1 LQRFYGQLPG
11 VDCIYLKSKIKMK
24 NKFIANE
31 WLCKPLRALLFIGL
45 FLWSEQTFGQSV
57 NGRVVDANNNPIHDA
72 FIQNLTSGMHAHSN
86 ELGSFV
92 IEKTNIGD
100 VLNVRVMGFK
110 TQECNV
116 KSTAFLEVRMVE
128 DRVNLDE
135 VLINAQRSDLSFITK
150 IDLQV
155 WPQLTSQELLRK
167 VPGLFI
173 GQHAGGGKAEQIF
186 LRGFDIDHGTDVNI
200 SVDGMPVNMVS
211 HAHGQ
216 GYADMHFIIPEI
228 VEEIDFGKGT
238 YYADKGDFTTA
249 GYVGF
254 RTKERLEK
262 STIGVEAGQFNTRR
276 IIGAFNLL
284 DRKIEN
290 HSAYIA
296 TEFLLTD
303 GPFDASQN
311 FQRINLFGKYTAQ
324 ISDRTKISLTASTFS
339 STWDA
344 SGQIPM
350 RAVNDGS
357 IGWFGA
363 IDSTEGGTTLR
374 TNVNATF
381 FHEIDDRTTFSGNA
395 FYSKYKFELFSNFT
409 FFLNDP
415 VNGDQIRQYENRDI
429 YGLNT
434 EWAKQLTLGKVE
446 TKLRVGLGFRA
457 DDIADNELANTKNR
471 QQTLSKVQFGD
482 INQANLFGFA
492 DAQFRFGR
500 LMINPAVRVDNFQF
514 TYYDRLDTL
523 YKNTGVSKSIVSPK
537 LNFVYD
543 ATDQVQFYLKSGTGF
558 HSNDARVVVN
568 DPTKPT
574 LPRALG
580 ADLGTVLKPA
590 SKLIV
595 NAAAWYLFLEQEF
608 VWVGDA
614 GIVEL
619 SGPTKRLGFD
629 VGARYQIG
637 KFIFLDGDV
646 NYAFARSIN
655 DPEGQNYIPLAPD
668 LTAMAGIS
676 LVNFKGFNGSLRARH
691 LRSRPANEDNSIVA
705 LGYTVSD
712 FTVNYQTGPILV
724 GFTIENIFNVQWKE
738 TQFATES
745 RLQNEMASTEEIHF
759 TPGVPRFLRMRVAYN
774 F

>member
-1 LQRFYGQLPG
+1 
-11 VDCIYLKSKIKMK
+11 MK
-24 NKFIANE
+24 NKYSHSFWHFKLMPILFFFCAFILSSHTVA
-31 WLCKPLRALLFIGL
+31 
-45 FLWSEQTFGQSV
+45 QTIK
-57 NGRVVDANNNPIHDA
+57 GRVLSADGKHIDGA
-72 FIQNLTSGMHAHSN
+72 FIQNTSSGKHAHSN
-86 ELGSFV
+86 QLGTFLIDQTKV
-92 IEKTNIGD
+92 GD
-100 VLNVRVMGFK
+100 VLQVRAMGYE
-110 TQECNV
+110 TQEIKIEN
-116 KSTAFLEVRMVE
+116 TAFLKINLAE
-128 DRVNLDE
+128 DLISLSE

-186 LRGFDIDHGTDVNI
+186 LRGFDIDHGTDVSI

-254 RTKERLEK
+254 RTKERLSQ
-262 STIGVEAGQFNTRR
+262 STIGIEAGQFNTRR
-276 IIGAFNLL
+276 IIGTFNLL
-284 DRKIEN
+284 DKKIEK
-290 HSAYIA
+290 HSAYLA
-296 TEFLLTD
+296 SELLLTD

-311 FQRINLFGKYTAQ
+311 FKRINLFGKYTAQ
-324 ISDRTKISLTASTFS
+324 ISDRTKFSLTASHFT

-344 SGQIPM
+344 SGQIPI

-363 IDSTEGGTTLR
+363 IDSTEGGTTSR
-374 TNVNATF
+374 SNINAMF
-381 FHEIDDRTTFSGNA
+381 FHEIDDRTYFKGNL

-409 FFLNDP
+409 FFLEDS

-429 YGLNT
+429 FGLNT
-434 EWAKQLTLGKVE
+434 EWGKNLYIGNIE
-446 TKLRVGLGFRA
+446 TKLRGGVGFRS
-457 DDIADNELANTKNR
+457 DNILDNELARTKNR
-471 QQTLSKVQFGD
+471 LETLEQMQLGDVNQTSIFGY
-482 INQANLFGFA
+482 A
-492 DAQFRFGR
+492 DAQFRFGK
-500 LMINPAVRVDNFQF
+500 LMVNPAARVDNFQF
-514 TYYDRLDTL
+514 TYYDKLATN
-523 YKNTGVSKSIVSPK
+523 YSNTGTSKTIVSPK

-543 ATDQVQFYLKSGTGF
+543 ANARVQYYLKTGSGF
-558 HSNDARVVVN
+558 HSNDARVVLS
-568 DPTKPT
+568 DPTRPT

-595 NAAAWYLFLEQEF
+595 NAALWFLDLEQEF

-619 SGPTKRLGFD
+619 SGPSRRLGVD
-629 VGARYQIG
+629 VGARYQLG

-646 NYAFARSIN
+646 NYAFARSIEEE
-655 DPEGQNYIPLAPD
+655 EGENYIPLAPD

-676 LVNFKGFNGSLRARH
+676 LVSYKGFNGSLRARH
-691 LRSRPANEDNSIVA
+691 LRSRPANEDNSIIA
-705 LGYTVSD
+705 EGYTISD
-712 FTVNYQTGPILV
+712 FTINYQTGPILV

-745 RLQNEMASTEEIHF
+745 RLQNEAESVEEIHF
-759 TPGVPRFLRMRVAYN
+759 TPGVPRFVRLRMA
-774 F
+774 FSF